1 MTLLK
6 YMLITKTCLH
16 NKPLLSAL
24 NSFKIINSK
33 INRINNMAHMKGVIP
48 GKGRWQVADGLQHS
62 EELVVV
68 VVGQVCVQCQH
79 RSAWA
84 A

>member
-1 MTLLK
+1 
-6 YMLITKTCLH
+6 
-16 NKPLLSAL
+16 
-24 NSFKIINSK
+24 
-33 INRINNMAHMKGVIP
+33 MAHMKGVIP